1 METQKKSHTKKQSD
15 LKPYYEHCLMQRSPA
30 SAFLT
35 PGTGF
40 GEDNFSMDRGKGVK
54 GDGFRMIPANH
65 IYCALI
71 SLFSC

>member
-1 METQKKSHTKKQSD
+1 METQKTSHIEKQSD

-30 SAFLT
+30 FLA

-40 GEDNFSMDRGKGVK
+40 GEDNFSMEGGKGVK
-54 GDGFRMIPANH
+54 VDGFRMIPAHH
-65 IYCALI
+65 IHCALI